1 MNLSFTL
8 DSLFACPFGKL
19 TLLSNEVNVEPAC
32 PKLSIVHRPA
42 TASSVRLVVLAS
54 VILLFFLR
62 VTSQGAASS
71 KQGRVEEGCTL
82 RREEELVAPCGSACM
97 LHVHVPCILPDPR
110 FELYRQGMG
119 VGLGRGSDVRR
130 LRLVGPPLPPWFR
143 SSSRR
148 PFPSGSRI
156 LLN

>member
-97 LHVHVPCILPDPR
+97 LRVHVHVHVHVYSQTHALSFIGR
-110 FELYRQGMG
+110 VWELA
-119 VGLGRGSDVRR
+119 
-130 LRLVGPPLPPWFR
+130 
-143 SSSRR
+143 
-148 PFPSGSRI
+148 
-156 LLN
+156 

>member
-1 MNLSFTL
+1 MCGRRGEGRSIQARSVQGVAVNLSFTL

-97 LHVHVPCILPDPR
+97 LHVHVHVYSQTHALSFIGR
-110 FELYRQGMG
+110 VWELA
-119 VGLGRGSDVRR
+119 
-130 LRLVGPPLPPWFR
+130 
-143 SSSRR
+143 
-148 PFPSGSRI
+148 
-156 LLN
+156 